1 VRRELAEAGVSNLG
15 AAVLSAHVDTVEN
28 FRCETHASRD
38 ARRKRQLTI
47 ASAGSVLQSRSPL
60 IFVERSMCG
69 TPIALPHRSDSHGNP
84 ASAPFSIEFLI
95 AVIAYLITCS
105 ALWTLLKT

>member
-1 VRRELAEAGVSNLG
+1 VRREFVEAGVSNLG

-47 ASAGSVLQSRSPL
+47 TSAGSVLQSRSPL
-60 IFVERSMCG
+60 VFVERSMCG
-69 TPIALPHRSDSHGNP
+69 TPIPLLHHSDSRGNRQR
-84 ASAPFSIEFLI
+84 
-95 AVIAYLITCS
+95 
-105 ALWTLLKT
+105 ALFDW